1 MTEERALATIEEITE
16 LLSIEGADSIQIAK
30 VRGWDVVV
38 RIGEFQVGDIVIFF
52 EIDSFL
58 PLDDPR
64 FTFLAPRGARKNPE
78 GVEGHVLKTAKM
90 RGIYSQGLV
99 LPLRDFP
106 ELSRLPLEDFLSISE
121 PVDDDPSYRVAKVG
135 VDVTK
140 FIPGLEK
147 WDPPIPA
154 ELAGSAKGPFPSVI
168 RKTDEERIQ
177 NMPWVFEPDEDL
189 DGYWIATEKI
199 DGSSMTVYIKDGVPG
214 VASRNW
220 DLEETS
226 HNSMWKLARELGLIT
241 WLAEYYPT
249 GYAAI
254 QGEIFGPGIQGN
266 PLDVKEVQFR
276 VFTILDSETG
286 DIPRG
291 FWPIGDEDFGA
302 EPVPLHSL
310 PYPTSIEE
318 ALEQVENLKSKI
330 NPQRPVEGVV
340 WRNTRA
346 SHFKNG
352 ARASWKAIS
361 QRYLLKH
368 DR

>member
-1 MTEERALATIEEITE
+1 MPSWLDRGAFFVYAGLMTEERALATVERIAELRPIEN
-16 LLSIEGADSIQIAK
+16 ADSIQIAK

-38 RIGEFQVGDIVIFF
+38 RIGEFEVGEKVVYF
-52 EIDSFL
+52 EIDTFL
-58 PLDDPR
+58 PLDNPAY
-64 FTFLAPRGARKNPE
+64 TFLAPRGARKDPSHDDI
-78 GVEGHVLKTAKM
+78 EGHVLKTAKM

-99 LPLRDFP
+99 LPLTEVPLAVLAP
-106 ELSRLPLEDFLSISE
+106 EGADVSDL
-121 PVDDDPSYRVAKVG
+121 AG
-135 VDVTK
+135 VW
-140 FIPGLEK
+140 K

-177 NMPWVFEPDEDL
+177 NMPWVFEPDIDL
-189 DGYWIATEKI
+189 NGGWIATEKI

-226 HNSMWKLARELGLIT
+226 YNSMWKLARELGIIE
-241 WLAEYYPT
+241 WLEEYYPT

-266 PLDVKEVQFR
+266 PLDVKTVQFR
-276 VFTILDSETG
+276 MFTLLDHEQG

-291 FWPIGDEDFGA
+291 YWPIGEIGFGA
-302 EPVPLHSL
+302 EAVPLHRL
-310 PYPTSIEE
+310 PYPGTIEE
-318 ALEQVENLKSKI
+318 ALEQVENLKSLV
-330 NPQRPVEGVV
+330 NPQRPVEGIV